1 MRTKG
6 GKTMEI
12 ISGLLIAVL
21 LPFSIL
27 AASYIVITTDI
38 EEEEPQSIEEARNAL
53 WDEYTKGD
61 EI

>member
-1 MRTKG
+1 
-6 GKTMEI
+6 MEI

-38 EEEEPQSIEEARNAL
+38 EEEKPQSIEEARNAL
-53 WDEYTKGD
+53 WAEYTKGD